1 MSAVL
6 IYQDK
11 ALQWNQAPDTAGKGE
26 NVMGYELTQ
35 KCVTAYCRAMR
46 EEEKSPETVE
56 KYRRT
61 ACAFARWLDGREVTK
76 ELAAQWKA
84 SLLTAGYAPASI
96 NAMVSAINGLFRF
109 LVWDGF
115 RVRFLRVQRRL
126 FREASR
132 ELTREEYDRLHTTAS
147 AMGRKRLCLLME
159 TLAATGM
166 RVSEARYITVEAA
179 RRGCAE
185 IALKG
190 KIRVI
195 LLSGKLCRKLLRYAR
210 EQRILSGA
218 IFRTRSGREMSRHQ
232 IWMELKGLCSHARVC
247 PSKVFPHNLRRLFA
261 TVFYRACRDIVQLA
275 DVLGHSSIET
285 TRLYLMTSGAEHRR
299 QLERLGLVV

>member
-1 MSAVL
+1 
-6 IYQDK
+6 
-11 ALQWNQAPDTAGKGE
+11 
-26 NVMGYELTQ
+26 MGYELTQ

-218 IFRTRSGREMSRHQ
+218 IFRTRSGREMSRPPNLDGAQ
-232 IWMELKGLCSHARVC
+232 GVVLPCAGVSVQGVSPQPAPPVRNGVLSRVQGYRAAC
-247 PSKVFPHNLRRLFA
+247 RRAGTLLHRNHPAVPDDLRRGTSPA
-261 TVFYRACRDIVQLA
+261 AGTARACGVDGINIPFHQP
-275 DVLGHSSIET
+275 
-285 TRLYLMTSGAEHRR
+285 GAVGRAS
-299 QLERLGLVV
+299 

>member
-1 MSAVL
+1 MKKRES
-6 IYQDK
+6 
-11 ALQWNQAPDTAGKGE
+11 
-26 NVMGYELTQ
+26 VMGYELTAERLA
-35 KCVTAYCRAMR
+35 AYCHAMR

-56 KYRRT
+56 KYRR
-61 ACAFARWLDGREVTK
+61 AMCAFACWLNGREVTK
-76 ELAAQWKA
+76 ELAAEWKA
-84 SLLTAGYAPASI
+84 SLMAAGYAPASI
-96 NAMVSAINGLFRF
+96 NAMLAAMNGLFRF
-109 LVWDGF
+109 LGWDGC

-132 ELTREEYDRLHTTAS
+132 ELTRGEYHRLYTA
-147 AMGRKRLCLLME
+147 ACALGRERLCLLME

-195 LLSGKLCRKLLRYAR
+195 LLSGKLCRKLLRYAQAR
-210 EQRILSGA
+210 DISSGA
-218 IFRTRSGREMSRHQ
+218 VFRTRNGREISRHQ
-232 IWMELKGLCSHARVC
+232 IWAELKGLCVRAGVR

-261 TVFYRACRDIVQLA
+261 TVFYRSCRDIVQLA

-299 QLERLGLVV
+299 RLEQLGLVV